1 MRSILIATDF
11 SSNAALALKYGL
23 HIANKFNF
31 RIDLVHIYEL
41 PAFERYL
48 VEEEV
53 RSFSDDDINE
63 LFTAFVEEKGY
74 NQLPETRDVPINF
87 ILRQGNITK
96 EVSALVKEL
105 DPMMVI
111 SGAHGSGAVNWEDL
125 WLGGTVQKF
134 VRKLSVPVMIVPPD
148 IEFRPI
154 GNIGFATDFNPA
166 DFEVI
171 PNLVAFARNL
181 NATVTAVHVQ
191 QDPTG
196 LDEAALN
203 YMRSKFTS
211 QIEDGILRFELI
223 LDTDI
228 SEGLNRYISIDNIS
242 LLAVLREKQGFLPRL
257 FGHSDSMRIACSAG
271 IPTVVFK
278 EK

>member
-1 MRSILIATDF
+1 MRSILVATDF

-53 RSFSDDDINE
+53 RSLSDDDISE

-74 NQLPETRDVPINF
+74 NQLPETRGVPINF

-105 DPMMVI
+105 DPIMVI

-134 VRKLSVPVMIVPPD
+134 VRKLPVPVMIVPPD
-148 IEFRPI
+148 IGFRPI

-171 PNLVAFARNL
+171 PNLITFARNL
-181 NATVTAVHVQ
+181 NATVTAIHVQ

-196 LDEAALN
+196 LDEVALN

-228 SEGLNRYISIDNIS
+228 SEGLNRYINIDNIS

-257 FGHSDSMRIACSAG
+257 FGHSDSMRIAFSAG
-271 IPTVVFK
+271 IPTVVLK